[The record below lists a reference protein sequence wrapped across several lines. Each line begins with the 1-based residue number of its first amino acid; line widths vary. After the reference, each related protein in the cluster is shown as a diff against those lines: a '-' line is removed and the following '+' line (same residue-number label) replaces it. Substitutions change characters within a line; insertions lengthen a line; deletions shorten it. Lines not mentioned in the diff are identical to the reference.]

1 MGKVFEKQIKTIKN
15 QGKKQVDALESLKPF
30 DKELSSIK
38 DSIPIEN
45 LNPEII
51 NEIKRIEE
59 EEKKVNR
66 NKMVYKATNKTYD
79 FRKFKTLRA
88 FGNEI
93 KNNVN

>member
-1 MGKVFEKQIKTIKN
+1 MSKEN
-15 QGKKQVDALESLKPF
+15 Q
-30 DKELSSIK
+30 
-38 DSIPIEN
+38 
-45 LNPEII
+45 NPEII
-51 NEIKRIEE
+51 NKIERIEE

-93 KNNVN
+93 RNNVINEDMANNEQNELLYYIEKFNSSTKPRDPELKKLKK